1 MKQKLLMLTVTLMSI
16 FSCSDDLDSIENSQ
30 SKEINNSSTMM
41 RASEDEKPDFH
52 SKIVLGKKLKNPY
65 SVKSMQSAFDYYN
78 QNVTNSPFKS
88 KKLRAT
94 HNYIK
99 VLPTTEDH
107 LIALDDLDNS
117 DDETSPILHDYP
129 LDYEI
134 LEEGDYYVEPK
145 DQKDLYYP
153 AYTVVPVGYQ
163 LPSNLPYEI
172 IETLYYPKDEKEFDV
187 ETVAL
192 VFADWQDDLIAQF
205 DTEIQ
210 IRDLPKLLKL
220 WKEYDEGSLTEE
232 NFESKGFFSGLWNSL
247 FGKRYRPK
255 GYVKIENTD
264 SNVYEPLQKAKISIG
279 RSFWWKYTYT
289 DDNGYFSAPKKYR
302 GKVRIR
308 AKWRGYTATIRK
320 TWNELLGLW
329 VSDHLMTL
337 KRSSN
342 GRTKNIGY
350 TEPHNGIFGVDLQG
364 GHLWFKGTTHN
375 GLRKYVDFCNA
386 KGINK
391 TISYANVWSFA
402 RGGSSSTPM
411 LKRFPLL
418 PQMAS
423 IAGVGQSNFWHVMTQ
438 SISGSAISLVPWW
451 LRPDQI
457 YQGLRDK
464 KVNNTGRSNT
474 VRVHQLVFHESGHY
488 SHARKAGS
496 WFWANVFATELSNQ
510 IIEGHPYADGS
521 KPSFQAGARIGLAE
535 GWGTFTEFKITN
547 FHYGKSYINAQG
559 STSAFFNTIATGN
572 NNSIERFMENFDVYD
587 RPMSDQRL
595 DDRSWFLHGIMWDLL
610 DSNTENFIGSSNI
623 TFSQRHL
630 TNGSSNNNIVDNI
643 AIGTNDDFDLSFI
656 FNALNSNVHN
666 ACDFRQSII
675 NNVQGLDA
683 PINELFLSYG
693 YNCGLQP

>member
-1 MKQKLLMLTVTLMSI
+1 MKQKLLMLSVILMSM
-16 FSCSDDLDSIENSQ
+16 FSCSDDLESIENNQ
-30 SKEINNSSTMM
+30 SNDLNNSSA
-41 RASEDEKPDFH
+41 RIVASEDEKPDFH

-65 SVKSMQSAFDYYN
+65 SVTSMQSAFDYYN
-78 QNVTNSPFKS
+78 QNVAASPFKG
-88 KKLRAT
+88 KKIRAT

-99 VLPTTEDH
+99 VLPATEDH
-107 LIALDDLDNS
+107 LIALDNLDNS
-117 DDETSPILHDYP
+117 DDDTSPILHDYP

-145 DQKDLYYP
+145 DENDLYYP
-153 AYTVVPVGYQ
+153 AYTVIPVGYQ
-163 LPSNLPYEI
+163 LPNNLPFEV
-172 IETLYYPKDEKEFDV
+172 IEPLYYPEDEKEYDV

-192 VFADWQDDLIAQF
+192 FFADWKDDLEA
-205 DTEIQ
+205 
-210 IRDLPKLLKL
+210 
-220 WKEYDEGSLTEE
+220 DEMFLTEE
-232 NFESKGFFSGLWNSL
+232 TLPRYLKESLQEQTSQRL
-247 FGKRYRPK
+247 FGRRYRPN
-255 GYVKIENTD
+255 GFINVENTD
-264 SNVYEPLQKAKISIG
+264 RVLNPFEPLQKAKISIG

-308 AKWRGYTATIRK
+308 AKWRGYTATIKK
-320 TWNELLGLW
+320 TWNELLGFW

-337 KRSSN
+337 KRSNN

-375 GLRKYVDFCNA
+375 GLRKYVDYCNA
-386 KGINK
+386 KGIDK
-391 TISYANVWSFA
+391 TISSANVWCFA

-411 LKRFPLL
+411 LKRYPQL
-418 PQMAS
+418 PTLAS

-438 SISGSAISLVPWW
+438 SVSGSAISLVPWW

-457 YQGLRDK
+457 YQGLKNK

-510 IIEGHPYADGS
+510 IFEGHPYVDGS

-547 FHYGKSYINAQG
+547 FHYGKSYISTQG
-559 STSAFFNTIATGN
+559 NTIAFFSATATGS
-572 NNSIERFMENFDVYD
+572 NNSIERFMENFDVHD
-587 RPMSDQRL
+587 RPMSLQRR

-610 DSNTENFIGSSNI
+610 DSNTENFIGTSNI
-623 TFSQRHL
+623 TYSRRHL
-630 TNGSSNNNIVDNI
+630 SDGTSNNNIIDNI

-666 ACDFRQSII
+666 ACDFEQSII
-675 NNVQGLDA
+675 NNVQGLDE

-693 YNCGLQP
+693 YDCGLQP